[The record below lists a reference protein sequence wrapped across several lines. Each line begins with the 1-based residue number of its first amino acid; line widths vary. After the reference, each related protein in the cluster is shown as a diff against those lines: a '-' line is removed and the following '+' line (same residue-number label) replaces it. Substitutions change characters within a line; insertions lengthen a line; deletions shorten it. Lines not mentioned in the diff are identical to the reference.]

1 MKTRNIITILAA
13 LPIMAGMTGCKS
25 DEELTAKPA
34 KEILIVEGGNIEMR
48 SGDESINVPVTANCS
63 WLMSYDPTEWNSLT
77 VQPQRG
83 TGNGTLVITTDQN
96 TTVYDR
102 VETIE
107 LESDGGL
114 KQKVTLRQVSGD
126 PTINIS
132 EKTMKFQ
139 ANHVGAQLLSIKSN
153 VEGWNIVTPGG
164 VDWLSVD
171 KTSGPIG
178 ASVVN
183 VSVAPTTTDV
193 PRSTSFSIL
202 YGMSSADVLVVQEGM
217 DSDDIILKTSIDEL
231 SLGGGRD
238 SAVIHVTSNAEWRA
252 FIPSSAQSWLDIQP
266 ARGVGN
272 ADIRVRCE
280 PNSADR
286 ERLSVIVLVAGSR
299 NPKQAD
305 IFVQQAVAGEDV
317 PPTQTPVL
325 SDIESMGGHIFPT
338 EAMLFFEFTSPSA
351 VGTYG
356 FCYSSI
362 NQLPTIS
369 DTTQEMGSG
378 GTNGFVEGHVGGLTP
393 ETTYYAR
400 GYVNFGGQVYYTPNV
415 LTFTTPAEPIY
426 PSDGDNPD
434 PSLSRLF
441 Q

>member
-153 VEGWNIVTPGG
+153 VEGWNIVTPA
-164 VDWLSVD
+164 W
-171 KTSGPIG
+171 
-178 ASVVN
+178 
-183 VSVAPTTTDV
+183 VST
-193 PRSTSFSIL
+193 
-202 YGMSSADVLVVQEGM
+202 G
-217 DSDDIILKTSIDEL
+217 
-231 SLGGGRD
+231 
-238 SAVIHVTSNAEWRA
+238 
-252 FIPSSAQSWLDIQP
+252 
-266 ARGVGN
+266 
-272 ADIRVRCE
+272 
-280 PNSADR
+280 
-286 ERLSVIVLVAGSR
+286 
-299 NPKQAD
+299 
-305 IFVQQAVAGEDV
+305 
-317 PPTQTPVL
+317 
-325 SDIESMGGHIFPT
+325 
-338 EAMLFFEFTSPSA
+338 
-351 VGTYG
+351 
-356 FCYSSI
+356 
-362 NQLPTIS
+362 
-369 DTTQEMGSG
+369 
-378 GTNGFVEGHVGGLTP
+378 
-393 ETTYYAR
+393 
-400 GYVNFGGQVYYTPNV
+400 
-415 LTFTTPAEPIY
+415 
-426 PSDGDNPD
+426 
-434 PSLSRLF
+434 
-441 Q
+441 